1 MFIVAG
7 CIVGIIV
14 VIVVVVI
21 FGGMIYQ
28 KVVQRTH
35 CSIVDSES
43 FSSKIVCLFVLLN
56 KGKRNNSI
64 VVQGF
69 MRHHTIGVSHL
80 GLLSLLLTDLS
91 TLRIEQH

>member
-1 MFIVAG
+1 MFIVTA

-28 KVVQRTH
+28 KVVQSIH

-43 FSSKIVCLFVLLN
+43 FSSKIVCLFV
-56 KGKRNNSI
+56 S
-64 VVQGF
+64 
-69 MRHHTIGVSHL
+69 
-80 GLLSLLLTDLS
+80 
-91 TLRIEQH
+91 